1 MATSH
6 SRTTLTGPEP
16 LCAGPVGAGIRL
28 VPEPSPAIAA
38 LVADLLWPAVLSPS
52 LQRDEMRNRLVGLLR
67 DLLAA
72 RRVWLLQWGPAHFTV
87 RCDEAGRLNDT
98 TATIGAQASPLPLIT
113 SQRASMLI
121 ARPHRNAQ
129 VDAALGRLLGHAP
142 AVLVSLPPE
151 HERVDVL
158 AVSLGTIP
166 SDAELV
172 LALAL
177 LRGADVALAGR
188 RDTQPKP
195 PAGGRGGCMAWRLH
209 PHPPRTAT
217 AGTLSPR
224 ERDVVQLVA
233 AGLRNKEIARHLHLS
248 EKTVK
253 YHLGRIFDKLGADSR
268 TEVLLR
274 AIAEGVLVPEYTD
287 PGIVASRRTV
297 HLRDQHTS

>member
-1 MATSH
+1 M
-6 SRTTLTGPEP
+6 
-16 LCAGPVGAGIRL
+16 

-38 LVADLLWPAVLSPS
+38 LVADLLWPTVLSPS
-52 LQRDEMRNRLVGLLR
+52 LQRDEVRDRLVGLLR
-67 DLLAA
+67 HLLAA

-87 RCDEAGRLNDT
+87 WRDEAGRLTDT
-98 TATIGAQASPLPLIT
+98 TATIGAQASPLPFIT
-113 SQRASMLI
+113 VQRASMLI
-121 ARPHRNAQ
+121 ARPHGNGQ
-129 VDAALGRLLGHAP
+129 VDAALRRLLGHAP
-142 AVLVSLPPE
+142 AVLMSLPPE
-151 HERVDVL
+151 QERVDVL

-177 LRGADVALAGR
+177 VRSADVALAGR
-188 RDTQPKP
+188 RDIQPKP
-195 PAGGRGGCMAWRLH
+195 PAGGQTAWRLH
-209 PHPPRTAT
+209 PHPPQTPT

-233 AGLRNKEIARHLHLS
+233 AGLRNKEIARHLHIS

-274 AIAEGVLVPEYTD
+274 AISKGVLVSECTD
-287 PGIVASRRTV
+287 PGILSSCRTV

>member
-1 MATSH
+1 MTTH
-6 SRTTLTGPEP
+6 SRTTLTGPE
-16 LCAGPVGAGIRL
+16 AVYTGPVGAGIRM

-38 LVADLLWPAVLSPS
+38 LVADLLWPALLSSS
-52 LQRDEMRNRLVGLLR
+52 LQRDEVRKRLVGLLR

-87 RCDEAGRLNDT
+87 WCDEAGRLNDT
-98 TATIGAQASPLPLIT
+98 TATIRAQASPLPLIT
-113 SQRASMLI
+113 LQRAGVLI
-121 ARPHRNAQ
+121 ARPHGNVQ
-129 VDAALGRLLGHAP
+129 VDAALVRLLGHAP
-142 AVLVSLPPE
+142 AVLMSLPPE

-177 LRGADVALAGR
+177 MRGAGVALAGW
-188 RDTQPKP
+188 RDTQPTP
-195 PAGGRGGCMAWRLH
+195 PAGDQTAWRLHPHPQSLAGGQTAWRLH
-209 PHPPRTAT
+209 PHPPQTPT

-233 AGLRNKEIARHLHLS
+233 AGLRNKEIARHLHIS

-274 AIAEGVLVPEYTD
+274 AIAEGVLVSEYTD
-287 PGIVASRRTV
+287 PGLLS
-297 HLRDQHTS
+297 S

>member
-1 MATSH
+1 MTTH
-6 SRTTLTGPEP
+6 SRTTSLTAPEA
-16 LCAGPVGAGIRL
+16 LGAGPVGTGIRM
-28 VPEPSPAIAA
+28 VPEPSPAVAA
-38 LVADLLWPAVLSPS
+38 LVADLVRPAVFSPS
-52 LQRDEMRNRLVGLLR
+52 LQRDEGRDRLVGLLR

-72 RRVWLLQWGPAHFTV
+72 RRVWLLRWGPAHFTV
-87 RCDEAGRLNDT
+87 WCDDAGRLDDT
-98 TATIGAQASPLPLIT
+98 TATIGAQASPLPFIT
-113 SQRASMLI
+113 VQRAGVLI
-121 ARPHRNAQ
+121 ARPHGNGQ
-129 VDAALGRLLGHAP
+129 VDAALRRLLGHAP
-142 AVLVSLPPE
+142 AVLMSLPPE

-166 SDAELV
+166 SDADLV

-177 LRGADVALAGR
+177 VRSADVALAGR

-195 PAGGRGGCMAWRLH
+195 PAGGQTAWRLH
-209 PHPPRTAT
+209 PHPLQTPM

-274 AIAEGVLVPEYTD
+274 AIAEGVLVPAHTD
-287 PGIVASRRTV
+287 PCILSSRRMV
-297 HLRDQHTS
+297 HRRDKRIP